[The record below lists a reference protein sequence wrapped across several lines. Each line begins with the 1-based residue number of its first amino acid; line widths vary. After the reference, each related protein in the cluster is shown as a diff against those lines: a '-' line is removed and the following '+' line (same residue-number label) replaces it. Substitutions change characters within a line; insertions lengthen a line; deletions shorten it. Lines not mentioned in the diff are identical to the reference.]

1 MTNIS
6 PPVGVFLLAY
16 GTPESLDDV
25 EPYFTHIRGG
35 RKPSPEAV
43 ADLRERYRWSAG
55 ARR

>member
-1 MTNIS
+1 MTHTS
-6 PPVGVFLLAY
+6 LPVGVFLLAY

-43 ADLRERYRWSAG
+43 ANLRERYRFG
-55 ARR
+55 